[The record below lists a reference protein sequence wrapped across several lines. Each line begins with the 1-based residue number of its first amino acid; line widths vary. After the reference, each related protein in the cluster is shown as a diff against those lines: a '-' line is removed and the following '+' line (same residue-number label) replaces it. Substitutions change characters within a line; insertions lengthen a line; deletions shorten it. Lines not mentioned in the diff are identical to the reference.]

1 MKTTSEADRPRSI
14 LSPFKDVANI
24 LTLVGTASS
33 ALAIVAAFA
42 GDIHLSMSLALF
54 AVAVDWIDGVV
65 ARRAH
70 NRASGAGEVGSFL
83 DCFADFLSS
92 SLAPAMIV
100 LSLNGIGAWQAI
112 AFTVIVLC
120 GVIRLSYFNA
130 FGATG
135 DGRVQGL
142 PIAHNIPPLAVLTP
156 LYPFWIESGFGIVFA
171 LSTVTLSLLNVSSF
185 YFPRGRDS
193 IVPAVVTAVLSLA
206 GINLL
211 VTLLR

>member
-1 MKTTSEADRPRSI
+1 MKVTPEADRPRSI
-14 LSPFKDVANI
+14 LSPLQDAAN
-24 LTLVGTASS
+24 LVTLAGTAFS
-33 ALAIVAAFA
+33 ALAIIAAIT

-54 AVAVDWIDGVV
+54 AVALDWIDGII

-70 NRASGAGEVGSFL
+70 NRMPAAGEVGPFL

-92 SLAPAMIV
+92 SLAPATIA

-112 AFTVIVLC
+112 AFTFIVLC

-142 PIAHNIPPLAVLTP
+142 PIAHNIPLLAVFTP
-156 LYPFWIESGFGIVFA
+156 LYPIVIGKGFGVAFELVTIA
-171 LSTVTLSLLNVSSF
+171 LSILNICSF
-185 YFPRGRDS
+185 YFPRGRDTV
-193 IVPAVVTAVLSLA
+193 VPHVMTGVLLLI
-206 GINLL
+206 GINL
-211 VTLLR
+211 VAGLLR

>member
-14 LSPFKDVANI
+14 LSPLQDAANS
-24 LTLVGTASS
+24 LTLGGAASS
-33 ALAIVAAFA
+33 ALAIVAAIA
-42 GDIHLSMSLALF
+42 GEIHLSMSLALS
-54 AVAVDWIDGVV
+54 AVALDWIDGIV
-65 ARRAH
+65 ARRAY
-70 NRASGAGEVGSFL
+70 NRTSGAGEVGPFL

-142 PIAHNIPPLAVLTP
+142 PIAHNVPLLAVFTP
-156 LYPFWIESGFGIVFA
+156 LYPIIIGKEFGAAFA
-171 LSTVTLSLLNVSSF
+171 LVTIALSILNVSSF
-185 YFPRGRDS
+185 YFPRGRDT
-193 IVPAVVTAVLSLA
+193 ILPYVMTVLFLLT
-206 GINLL
+206 GVNLL
-211 VTLLR
+211 AALVG